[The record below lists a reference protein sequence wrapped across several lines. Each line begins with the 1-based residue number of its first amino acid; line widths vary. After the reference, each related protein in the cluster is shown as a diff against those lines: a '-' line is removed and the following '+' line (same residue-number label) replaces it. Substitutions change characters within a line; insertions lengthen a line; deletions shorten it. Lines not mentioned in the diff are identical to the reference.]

1 MKKTIS
7 LLMVVVFIAATFGC
21 ATHNSNQQSGMVY
34 GAAGGAAVGAL
45 IGGDWLGALIG
56 AGAGLILGGVIG
68 SAIDHET
75 ERNAKVTAARSN
87 ERVIYYTEDKTQAVE
102 STPMP
107 STRTN
112 CTKVRTKIIENG
124 KVIKDVIEEICKGSK
139 STDTY

>member
-7 LLMVVVFIAATFGC
+7 LFMVVVFTVAMLGC

-56 AGAGLILGGVIG
+56 AGAGLVLGGVIG
-68 SAIDHET
+68 SAIDQET
-75 ERNAKVTAARSN
+75 ERKAKIEAARSN
-87 ERVIYYTEDKTQAVE
+87 ERVVYYTEDRNQAVE
-102 STPMP
+102 STPMA

-112 CTKVRTKIIENG
+112 CTKVRTKIIDNG
-124 KVIKDVIEEICKGSK
+124 KVIKDVIEEVCKGSK
-139 STDTY
+139 STNTY